1 MELPRYAA
9 ELGTVGSGAREHTIN
24 AKDVLELIGTP
35 GIALFN
41 EVQRMW

>member
-1 MELPRYAA
+1 MELRRYAV
-9 ELGTVGSGAREHTIN
+9 EPGMVGSGGREHTIN

-41 EVQRMW
+41 EV